1 MKERFFWS
9 ISPVP
14 ECCDR
19 DMTLLGNLAVD
30 KLGYECCHCNGKLVV
45 TARFSETEDIDPDAL
60 TLIEIDETP

>member
-30 KLGYECCHCNGKLVV
+30 KLGYECCHCIG
-45 TARFSETEDIDPDAL
+45 
-60 TLIEIDETP
+60 